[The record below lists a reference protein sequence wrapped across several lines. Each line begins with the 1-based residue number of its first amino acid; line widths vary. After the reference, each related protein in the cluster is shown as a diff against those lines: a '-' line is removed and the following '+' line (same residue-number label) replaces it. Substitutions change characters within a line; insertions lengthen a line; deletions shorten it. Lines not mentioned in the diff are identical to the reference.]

1 MLQVTPDIAIGD
13 EEIEERFIR
22 ASGPGGQNVNKVSTA
37 VQLRFD
43 IDGSPSIDDRVRQRL
58 RVLAGSK
65 LTIDGVLVIEAKR
78 HRTQAQNREDA
89 RERLLDLLRE
99 AVKQPRRR
107 RATRP
112 TLASKERRIE
122 SKRGRSERK
131 QSRGR
136 VGRQQNDE

>member
-43 IDGSPSIDDRVRQRL
+43 VQRSPSIDDRVRQRL

-65 LTIDGVLVIEAKR
+65 LTLDGVLVIEAKR

-89 RERLLDLLRE
+89 RERLLELLRE